1 MPPKRGLQQQRDEQN
16 NALREVLSDFS
27 QELRQAMRDSVETAL
42 RAVLQAPAQ
51 AAQHNRENHVLHEDS
66 EEDDDN
72 PFAEGDQQRRHQQQ
86 AFGAILG
93 GDNHRWES
101 GFRLDLPEFSG
112 SLKPEEFLDW
122 ISMTEELLTFKSVPD
137 VKRVSLVAT
146 RFKGRASAWWQ
157 QLKLQRVNSGKGPIN
172 SWEKLKKHMRQY
184 FLPYNYARTIYTQ
197 FQNLRQGN
205 RCVDEYASEFFSL
218 MARNNLFETEENSVS
233 RFIGGLKQ
241 QIQNNLLLF
250 NPTSVSEAHQR
261 AVLIEQNLRGSSMWT
276 ASSSRSRAG
285 ASGETSHATKTE
297 LPPSSSTPDVGAS
310 NTAQRQT
317 RTLTFKCFNCGEAG
331 HRQANCPKRVL
342 FGEDEVIYVN

>member
-218 MARNNLFETEENSVS
+218 MARNNLFEIEENSVS